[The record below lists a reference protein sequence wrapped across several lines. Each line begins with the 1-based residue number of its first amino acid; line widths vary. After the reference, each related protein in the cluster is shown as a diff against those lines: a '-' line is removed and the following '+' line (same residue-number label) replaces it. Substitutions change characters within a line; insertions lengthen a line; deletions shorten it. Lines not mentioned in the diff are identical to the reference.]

1 MSSLLL
7 IVTYKYNIS
16 KIYSYKMGAGGSS
29 AGAKGELL
37 ETMADHEESIN
48 CMVISE
54 DGSMLVTGS
63 EDHTARSGF
72 FSFGS
77 SSQGYYI

>member
-1 MSSLLL
+1 
-7 IVTYKYNIS
+7 
-16 KIYSYKMGAGGSS
+16 MGAGGSS

-72 FSFGS
+72 FLLSAAFLEKIQRKNTS
-77 SSQGYYI
+77 VLHSNF